1 MYEGK
6 NISERYQ
13 RMGFKRIDVRDIDGF
28 KLGNAENQSAGT
40 GCTVIISENGAVAG
54 VDVRGGG
61 PATRETDL
69 LKSENTV
76 QAVNAVVLSGGS
88 AFGLEA
94 GSGVMKLL
102 EEKGIGFKV
111 GERNVP
117 IVTQASLYDLD
128 VGSGDVRPDLNMGA
142 QACINAYE
150 GIFDHGNHGAGTGAS
165 VGKFYGM
172 DRAMKSALGTFAC
185 SDDVLE
191 VGAIT
196 AVNAFGDVYNGNN
209 NIIAGLLSKDKEYI
223 KGSISVM
230 KNHVHGEGGPEA
242 PDIRDPFK
250 NDEIVVTNEVDDDG
264 DVNTEIDELSIKHDI
279 TEQQYSADIQTAKT
293 SDYEA
298 VSEEIEDNKEDSR
311 SEIDEI
317 ESKFEELRS
326 ELESNAEHH
335 DTLFKEDSVQGEPD
349 HEPIPVE
356 EMGYDVPLNTTL
368 SCLITNAKLTKTQAN
383 KLASILHDGFAR
395 AIKPVHGTLDGDAI
409 FVMTTNQVE
418 VNFDAFAAL
427 ATDILQY
434 SVIDG
439 ALAATDAY
447 GLKASRSI
455 IGK

>member
-61 PATRETDL
+61 PATRETAL

-94 GSGVMKLL
+94 GSGVMKYL

-279 TEQQYSADIQTAKT
+279 TDQQNSADIQTIKT

-317 ESKFEELRS
+317 ESKIKELRA
-326 ELESNAEHH
+326 ELESNSEHH

-356 EMGYDVPLNTTL
+356 EMGYDVPFNTTL

>member
-1 MYEGK
+1 
-6 NISERYQ
+6 
-13 RMGFKRIDVRDIDGF
+13 MGFKRIDVKEINGF

-40 GCTVIISENGAVAG
+40 GCTVIISEQGAVAG

-69 LKSENTV
+69 IKSENTV
-76 QAVNAVVLSGGS
+76 QSINAVVLSGGS

-94 GSGVMKLL
+94 GSGVMRYL
-102 EEKGIGFKV
+102 EEKGVGFKV
-111 GERNVP
+111 GERSIP
-117 IVTQASLYDLD
+117 IVTQASLYDLE
-128 VGSGDVRPDLNMGA
+128 VGSGDIRPDRDMGI

-150 GIFDHGNHGAGTGAS
+150 GVFDHGNHGAGTGAS

-172 DRAMKSALGTFAC
+172 DRAMKSSLGTFAC
-185 SDDVLE
+185 SDNVLE
-191 VGAIT
+191 IGAIT

-209 NIIAGLLSKDKEYI
+209 NIIAGLLSKDKDYI
-223 KGSISVM
+223 KGSISIM

-250 NDEIVVTNEVDDDG
+250 NDKVDTTIKINDSEVVDLANDNQNNVGIESDSQILVDD
-264 DVNTEIDELSIKHDI
+264 
-279 TEQQYSADIQTAKT
+279 SADSAEQVNVGADT
-293 SDYEA
+293 
-298 VSEEIEDNKEDSR
+298 DSKDIDR
-311 SEIDEI
+311 SEI
-317 ESKFEELRS
+317 ESKLEELRA
-326 ELESNAEHH
+326 ELENNLDNHSPELNS
-335 DTLFKEDSVQGEPD
+335 DNVQEEPEY
-349 HEPIPVE
+349 EPIPVE
-356 EMGYDVPLNTTL
+356 EMGYDVPFNTTL
-368 SCLITNAKLTKTQAN
+368 SCLITNAKLSKTQAN

-409 FVMTTNQVE
+409 FVMTTNQVD

-455 IGK
+455 ISK

>member
-1 MYEGK
+1 
-6 NISERYQ
+6 
-13 RMGFKRIDVRDIDGF
+13 MGFKRIDVKEINGF

-40 GCTVIISENGAVAG
+40 GCTVIISEQGAVAG

-69 LKSENTV
+69 IKSENTV
-76 QAVNAVVLSGGS
+76 QSINAVVLSGGS

-94 GSGVMKLL
+94 GSGVMRYL
-102 EEKGIGFKV
+102 EEKGVGFKV
-111 GERNVP
+111 GERSIP
-117 IVTQASLYDLD
+117 IVTQASLYDLE
-128 VGSGDVRPDLNMGA
+128 VGSGDIRPDRDMGI

-150 GIFDHGNHGAGTGAS
+150 GVFDHGNHGAGTGAS

-172 DRAMKSALGTFAC
+172 DRAMKSSLGTFAC
-185 SDDVLE
+185 SDNVLE

-209 NIIAGLLSKDKEYI
+209 NIIAGLLSKDKDYI
-223 KGSISVM
+223 KGSISIM

-250 NDEIVVTNEVDDDG
+250 NDKVDTTIKINDSEVVDLANDNQNNVGIESDSQILVDD
-264 DVNTEIDELSIKHDI
+264 
-279 TEQQYSADIQTAKT
+279 SADSAEQVNVGADT
-293 SDYEA
+293 
-298 VSEEIEDNKEDSR
+298 DSKDIDR
-311 SEIDEI
+311 SEI
-317 ESKFEELRS
+317 ESKLEELRA
-326 ELESNAEHH
+326 ELENNLDNHSPELNS
-335 DTLFKEDSVQGEPD
+335 DNVQEEPEY
-349 HEPIPVE
+349 EPIPVE
-356 EMGYDVPLNTTL
+356 EMGYDVPFNTTL
-368 SCLITNAKLTKTQAN
+368 SCLITNAKLSKTQAN

-409 FVMTTNQVE
+409 FVMTTNQVD

-455 IGK
+455 ISK

>member
-1 MYEGK
+1 
-6 NISERYQ
+6 
-13 RMGFKRIDVRDIDGF
+13 MGFKRIDVKEINGF

-40 GCTVIISENGAVAG
+40 GCTVIISEQGAVAG

-69 LKSENTV
+69 IKSENTV
-76 QAVNAVVLSGGS
+76 QSINAVVLSGGS

-94 GSGVMKLL
+94 GSGVMRYL
-102 EEKGIGFKV
+102 EEKGVGFKV
-111 GERNVP
+111 GERSIP
-117 IVTQASLYDLD
+117 IVTQASLYDLE
-128 VGSGDVRPDLNMGA
+128 VGSGDIRPDRDMGI

-150 GIFDHGNHGAGTGAS
+150 GVFDHGNHGAGTGAS

-172 DRAMKSALGTFAC
+172 DRAMKSSLGTFAC
-185 SDDVLE
+185 SDNVLE

-209 NIIAGLLSKDKEYI
+209 NIIAGLLSKDKDYI
-223 KGSISVM
+223 KGSISIM

-250 NDEIVVTNEVDDDG
+250 NDKVDTTIKINDSEVVDLANDNQNNVGIESDSQILVDDSSDSAEQ
-264 DVNTEIDELSIKHDI
+264 VNVGADTNSKDID
-279 TEQQYSADIQTAKT
+279 
-293 SDYEA
+293 
-298 VSEEIEDNKEDSR
+298 R
-311 SEIDEI
+311 SEI
-317 ESKFEELRS
+317 ESKLEELRA
-326 ELESNAEHH
+326 ELENNLDNHSPELNS
-335 DTLFKEDSVQGEPD
+335 DNVQEEPEY
-349 HEPIPVE
+349 EPIPVE
-356 EMGYDVPLNTTL
+356 EMGYDVPFNTTL
-368 SCLITNAKLTKTQAN
+368 SCLITNAKLSKTQAN

-409 FVMTTNQVE
+409 FVMTTNQVD

-455 IGK
+455 ISK

>member
-94 GSGVMKLL
+94 GSGVMKYL
-102 EEKGIGFKV
+102 EEKDIGFKV

-191 VGAIT
+191 VGALT
-196 AVNAFGDVYNGNN
+196 AVNACGDVYNGNN

-279 TEQQYSADIQTAKT
+279 TDQQNSADIQTVKT

-317 ESKFEELRS
+317 ESKIKELRA

-356 EMGYDVPLNTTL
+356 EMGYDVPFNTTL

>member
-94 GSGVMKLL
+94 GSGVMKYL

-279 TEQQYSADIQTAKT
+279 TDQQNSADIQTVKT

-298 VSEEIEDNKEDSR
+298 VSEEIEDN
-311 SEIDEI
+311 
-317 ESKFEELRS
+317 
-326 ELESNAEHH
+326 
-335 DTLFKEDSVQGEPD
+335 KEDSVQGEPD

-356 EMGYDVPLNTTL
+356 EMGYDVPFNTTL

>member
-1 MYEGK
+1 
-6 NISERYQ
+6 
-13 RMGFKRIDVRDIDGF
+13 
-28 KLGNAENQSAGT
+28 
-40 GCTVIISENGAVAG
+40 
-54 VDVRGGG
+54 
-61 PATRETDL
+61 
-69 LKSENTV
+69 
-76 QAVNAVVLSGGS
+76 
-88 AFGLEA
+88 
-94 GSGVMKLL
+94 MKYL

-264 DVNTEIDELSIKHDI
+264 DVNTEIDELTIKHDI
-279 TEQQYSADIQTAKT
+279 TDQQNSADIQTVKT
-293 SDYEA
+293 SDYES

-317 ESKFEELRS
+317 ESKIKELRA

-356 EMGYDVPLNTTL
+356 EMGYDVPFNTTL

>member
-1 MYEGK
+1 
-6 NISERYQ
+6 
-13 RMGFKRIDVRDIDGF
+13 MGFKRIDVKEINGF

-40 GCTVIISENGAVAG
+40 GCTVIISEQGAVAG

-76 QAVNAVVLSGGS
+76 QSINAVVLSGGS

-94 GSGVMKLL
+94 GSGVMRYL
-102 EEKGIGFKV
+102 EEKGVGFKV
-111 GERNVP
+111 GERSIP
-117 IVTQASLYDLD
+117 IVTQASLFDLE
-128 VGSGDVRPDLNMGA
+128 VGSGDIRPDRDMGV

-150 GIFDHGNHGAGTGAS
+150 GVFDHGNHGAGTGAS

-172 DRAMKSALGTFAC
+172 DRAMKSSLGTFAC
-185 SDDVLE
+185 SDGVLE

-209 NIIAGLLSKDKEYI
+209 NIIAGLLSKDKDYI

-250 NDEIVVTNEVDDDG
+250 
-264 DVNTEIDELSIKHDI
+264 
-279 TEQQYSADIQTAKT
+279 SADIDTTIRIDDSEVVDLATEKNDETVVETGTQI
-293 SDYEA
+293 YENEA
-298 VSEEIEDNKEDSR
+298 SERLPQVNTVITDNDR

-317 ESKFEELRS
+317 ESKIEELRA
-326 ELESNAEHH
+326 ELENNLNNHESEHI
-335 DTLFKEDSVQGEPD
+335 TGSIQEEPEY
-349 HEPIPVE
+349 EPIPVE
-356 EMGYDVPLNTTL
+356 EMGYDVPFNTTL
-368 SCLITNAKLTKTQAN
+368 SCLITNAKLSKTQAN

-455 IGK
+455 ISK

>member
-1 MYEGK
+1 
-6 NISERYQ
+6 
-13 RMGFKRIDVRDIDGF
+13 MGFKRIDVKEINGF

-40 GCTVIISENGAVAG
+40 GCTVIISEEGAVAG

-76 QAVNAVVLSGGS
+76 KAINAVVLSGGS

-94 GSGVMKLL
+94 GSGVMKYL
-102 EEKGIGFKV
+102 EEKGIGFKI
-111 GERNVP
+111 GERSIP
-117 IVTQASLYDLD
+117 IVAQASLYDLE
-128 VGSGDVRPDLNMGA
+128 VGSGDLRPDCEMGI
-142 QACINAYE
+142 QACINAYD

-172 DRAMKSALGTFAC
+172 ERAMKSSLGTFAC
-185 SDDVLE
+185 SDGILE

-209 NIIAGLLSKDKEYI
+209 NIIAGLLSKEKDYI

-230 KNHVHGEGGPEA
+230 KNHVHGDGGPEI

-250 NDEIVVTNEVDDDG
+250 NDE
-264 DVNTEIDELSIKHDI
+264 VNTTVKLDETKVVDL
-279 TEQQYSADIQTAKT
+279 AD
-293 SDYEA
+293 DNHNYD
-298 VSEEIEDNKEDSR
+298 DNKEERELLSSTQETNAKTLDFSDTDDFCA
-311 SEIDEI
+311 SEIDKI
-317 ESKFEELRS
+317 ESKIEELRA
-326 ELESNAEHH
+326 ELENNF
-335 DTLFKEDSVQGEPD
+335 DTYNEVNGVDSIEDEREY
-349 HEPIPVE
+349 EPIPVE
-356 EMGYDVPLNTTL
+356 EMGYDVPFNTTL

-418 VNFDAFAAL
+418 VNIDAFAAL
-427 ATDILQY
+427 ATDIMQY

-455 IGK
+455 ISK

>member
-13 RMGFKRIDVRDIDGF
+13 RMGFKRIDVRDINGF

-94 GSGVMKLL
+94 GSGVMKYL

-279 TEQQYSADIQTAKT
+279 TDQQNSADIQTVKT

-298 VSEEIEDNKEDSR
+298 VSEEIEDN
-311 SEIDEI
+311 
-317 ESKFEELRS
+317 
-326 ELESNAEHH
+326 
-335 DTLFKEDSVQGEPD
+335 KEDSVQGEPD

-356 EMGYDVPLNTTL
+356 EMGYDVPFNTTL

>member
-1 MYEGK
+1 M
-6 NISERYQ
+6 S
-13 RMGFKRIDVRDIDGF
+13 FKRIDVRDINGF

-40 GCTVIISENGAVAG
+40 GCTVIISEKGAVAG

-94 GSGVMKLL
+94 GSGVMKYL
-102 EEKGIGFKV
+102 EEKGIGFKA

-117 IVTQASLYDLD
+117 IVAQASLYDLD
-128 VGSGDVRPDLNMGA
+128 VGSSDVRPDLNMGA
-142 QACINAYE
+142 QACINAYD

-264 DVNTEIDELSIKHDI
+264 DVNTEIDELTVKHDI
-279 TEQQYSADIQTAKT
+279 TDQQNSADIQTVKT

-317 ESKFEELRS
+317 ESKIEELRA

-335 DTLFKEDSVQGEPD
+335 ETLLKEDRLQGEPD
-349 HEPIPVE
+349 HEPIPVK
-356 EMGYDVPLNTTL
+356 EMGYDVPFNTTL

-439 ALAATDAY
+439 ALSATDAY

>member
-1 MYEGK
+1 
-6 NISERYQ
+6 
-13 RMGFKRIDVRDIDGF
+13 MGFKRIDVRDIDGF

-94 GSGVMKLL
+94 GSGVMKYL

-279 TEQQYSADIQTAKT
+279 TDQQNSADIQTIKT

-298 VSEEIEDNKEDSR
+298 VSEEIEDN
-311 SEIDEI
+311 
-317 ESKFEELRS
+317 
-326 ELESNAEHH
+326 
-335 DTLFKEDSVQGEPD
+335 KEDSVQGEPD

-356 EMGYDVPLNTTL
+356 EMGYDVPFNTTL

>member
-1 MYEGK
+1 
-6 NISERYQ
+6 
-13 RMGFKRIDVRDIDGF
+13 MGFKKIDVKEINGF

-40 GCTVIISENGAVAG
+40 GCTVIISEQGAVAG
-54 VDVRGGG
+54 VDIRGGG

-76 QAVNAVVLSGGS
+76 QAINAVVLSGGS
-88 AFGLEA
+88 AFGLES
-94 GSGVMKLL
+94 GSGVMKYL
-102 EEKGIGFKV
+102 EDKGVGFKV
-111 GERNVP
+111 GERNIP
-117 IVTQASLYDLD
+117 IVTQASLYDLE
-128 VGSGDVRPDLNMGA
+128 VGSGDLRPDCEMGV
-142 QACINAYE
+142 QACINAYD
-150 GIFDHGNHGAGTGAS
+150 GIFDHGNYGAGTGAS

-172 DRAMKSALGTFAC
+172 ERAMKSSLGTFAC
-185 SDDVLE
+185 SDGILE

-209 NIIAGLLSKDKEYI
+209 NIIAGLLSKEKDYI

-250 NDEIVVTNEVDDDG
+250 NNEVNTTVKLDDAEVVDLADDNQHY
-264 DVNTEIDELSIKHDI
+264 DVSVEEREPVSNAQETNT
-279 TEQQYSADIQTAKT
+279 QT
-293 SDYEA
+293 SV
-298 VSEEIEDNKEDSR
+298 VSRTNDVDK

-317 ESKFEELRS
+317 ESKIEELRA
-326 ELESNAEHH
+326 ELENNLESHNAVHGVA
-335 DTLFKEDSVQGEPD
+335 TVEDESEY
-349 HEPIPVE
+349 ETIPVE
-356 EMGYDVPLNTTL
+356 EMGYDVPFNTTL

-427 ATDILQY
+427 ATDIMQY

-455 IGK
+455 ISK

>member
-13 RMGFKRIDVRDIDGF
+13 RMGFKRIDVRDINGF

-94 GSGVMKLL
+94 GSGVMKYL

-150 GIFDHGNHGAGTGAS
+150 GIFGHGNHGAGTGAS

-279 TEQQYSADIQTAKT
+279 TDQQYSADIQTAKT

-298 VSEEIEDNKEDSR
+298 VSEEIEANKEDSR

-317 ESKFEELRS
+317 ESKIEELRA
-326 ELESNAEHH
+326 ELESNA
-335 DTLFKEDSVQGEPD
+335 
-349 HEPIPVE
+349 EPIPVE
-356 EMGYDVPLNTTL
+356 EMGYDVPFNTTL

>member
-1 MYEGK
+1 
-6 NISERYQ
+6 
-13 RMGFKRIDVRDIDGF
+13 MGFKKIDVKEINGF
-28 KLGNAENQSAGT
+28 KLGNAENQNAGT
-40 GCTVIISENGAVAG
+40 GCTVIISEQGAVAG

-76 QAVNAVVLSGGS
+76 QSINAVVLSGGS

-94 GSGVMKLL
+94 GSGVMRYL
-102 EEKGIGFKV
+102 EEKGVGFRV
-111 GERNVP
+111 GERSIP
-117 IVTQASLYDLD
+117 IVTQASLYDLE
-128 VGSGDVRPDLNMGA
+128 VGSGDIRPDCDMGI

-150 GIFDHGNHGAGTGAS
+150 GVFDHGNHGAGTGAS

-172 DRAMKSALGTFAC
+172 DRAMKSSLGTFAC
-185 SDDVLE
+185 SDGVLE

-209 NIIAGLLSKDKEYI
+209 NIIAGLLSKDKDYI

-250 NDEIVVTNEVDDDG
+250 NDEVDTTIKIDDSEVVDLARDNQNNVAIKSDSQMLTDETSNSAEQVNVCAGVDSKDRD
-264 DVNTEIDELSIKHDI
+264 
-279 TEQQYSADIQTAKT
+279 
-293 SDYEA
+293 
-298 VSEEIEDNKEDSR
+298 R

-317 ESKFEELRS
+317 ESKLEELRA
-326 ELESNAEHH
+326 ELESNLDNHSLE
-335 DTLFKEDSVQGEPD
+335 LNYENVKEEPEY
-349 HEPIPVE
+349 EPIPVE
-356 EMGYDVPLNTTL
+356 EMGYDVPFNTTL
-368 SCLITNAKLTKTQAN
+368 SCLITNAKLSKTQAN

-409 FVMTTNQVE
+409 FVMTTNEVE

-455 IGK
+455 ISK

>member
-1 MYEGK
+1 
-6 NISERYQ
+6 
-13 RMGFKRIDVRDIDGF
+13 MGFKRIDVKEINGF

-40 GCTVIISENGAVAG
+40 GCTVIISEQGAVAG

-69 LKSENTV
+69 IKSENTV
-76 QAVNAVVLSGGS
+76 QSINAVVLSGGS

-94 GSGVMKLL
+94 GSGVMRYL
-102 EEKGIGFKV
+102 EEKGVGFKV
-111 GERNVP
+111 GERSIP
-117 IVTQASLYDLD
+117 IVTQASLYDLE
-128 VGSGDVRPDLNMGA
+128 VGSGDIRPDRDMGI

-150 GIFDHGNHGAGTGAS
+150 GVFDHGNHGAGTGAS

-172 DRAMKSALGTFAC
+172 DRAMKSSLGTFAC
-185 SDDVLE
+185 SDNVLE

-209 NIIAGLLSKDKEYI
+209 NIIAGLLSKDKDYI
-223 KGSISVM
+223 KGSISIM

-250 NDEIVVTNEVDDDG
+250 NDKVDTTIKINDSEVVDLANDNQNNVGIESDSQILVG
-264 DVNTEIDELSIKHDI
+264 DSSDSAEQVNVGADTDSKDID
-279 TEQQYSADIQTAKT
+279 
-293 SDYEA
+293 
-298 VSEEIEDNKEDSR
+298 R
-311 SEIDEI
+311 SEI
-317 ESKFEELRS
+317 ESKLEELRA
-326 ELESNAEHH
+326 ELENNLDNHSPELNS
-335 DTLFKEDSVQGEPD
+335 DNVQEEPGY
-349 HEPIPVE
+349 EPIPVE
-356 EMGYDVPLNTTL
+356 EMGYDVPFNTTL
-368 SCLITNAKLTKTQAN
+368 SCLITNAKLSKTQAN

-409 FVMTTNQVE
+409 FVMTTNQVD

-455 IGK
+455 ISK

>member
-1 MYEGK
+1 
-6 NISERYQ
+6 
-13 RMGFKRIDVRDIDGF
+13 MGFKRIDVKEINGF

-40 GCTVIISENGAVAG
+40 GCTVIISEQGAVAG

-76 QAVNAVVLSGGS
+76 QSINAVVLSGGS

-94 GSGVMKLL
+94 GSGVMRYL
-102 EEKGIGFKV
+102 EEKGVGFKV
-111 GERNVP
+111 GERSIP
-117 IVTQASLYDLD
+117 IVTQASLFDLE
-128 VGSGDVRPDLNMGA
+128 VGSGDIRPDRDMGV

-150 GIFDHGNHGAGTGAS
+150 GVFDHGNHGAGTGAS

-172 DRAMKSALGTFAC
+172 DRAMKSSLGTFAC
-185 SDDVLE
+185 SDGVLE

-209 NIIAGLLSKDKEYI
+209 NIIAGLLSKDKDYI

-250 NDEIVVTNEVDDDG
+250 
-264 DVNTEIDELSIKHDI
+264 
-279 TEQQYSADIQTAKT
+279 SADIDTTIRIDDSEVVDLATEKNDETVVETGTQI
-293 SDYEA
+293 YENEA
-298 VSEEIEDNKEDSR
+298 SERLHQVDTVITDNDR

-317 ESKFEELRS
+317 ESKIEELRA
-326 ELESNAEHH
+326 ELEINLNNHESEHI
-335 DTLFKEDSVQGEPD
+335 TGLIQEEPEY
-349 HEPIPVE
+349 EPIPVE
-356 EMGYDVPLNTTL
+356 EMGYDVPFNTTL
-368 SCLITNAKLTKTQAN
+368 SCLITNAKLSKTQAN

-455 IGK
+455 ISK